1 MNPAGMRSMPDG
13 TIRIM
18 CPSLTCRKILAV
30 PVSSRGKTVRCKNC
44 GGTIRVPHKQEP
56 AAVQTPAPGK
66 PAEAAP
72 QAKA

>member
-1 MNPAGMRSMPDG
+1 MPDG

-44 GGTIRVPHKQEP
+44 GGTIRVPQKQE
-56 AAVQTPAPGK
+56 AAQAPVAAGAAGK
-66 PAEAAP
+66 SVEGAP
-72 QAKA
+72 QTKA